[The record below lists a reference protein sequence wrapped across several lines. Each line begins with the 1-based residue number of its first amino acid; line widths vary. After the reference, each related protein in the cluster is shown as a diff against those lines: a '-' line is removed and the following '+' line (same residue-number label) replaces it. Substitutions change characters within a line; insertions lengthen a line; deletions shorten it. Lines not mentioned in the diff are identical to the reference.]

1 MDIFNVNIYI
11 ETSARGPA
19 VREAAGE
26 WIVEFI
32 TTNGIPVTRNG
43 VIYKN
48 RTTENALA
56 LELLRDAFSI
66 LTKTCSVR
74 VNTECRH
81 ILNTMHNHWLP
92 QWRKRDWVNAKDK
105 PVTNK
110 ELWQQVSDLMDKHYV
125 EFTSGYHSYRNVM
138 QEDIN
143 RKLKQMGKELNQRA

>member
-74 VNTECRH
+74 VNTECGH

-92 QWRKRDWVNAKDK
+92 QWRKNGWMNAKDK
-105 PVTNK
+105 PVANQK
-110 ELWQQVSDLMDKHYV
+110 LWEQVSDLMDNHCI

-143 RKLKQMGKELNQRA
+143 RKLKQMGKDISAN